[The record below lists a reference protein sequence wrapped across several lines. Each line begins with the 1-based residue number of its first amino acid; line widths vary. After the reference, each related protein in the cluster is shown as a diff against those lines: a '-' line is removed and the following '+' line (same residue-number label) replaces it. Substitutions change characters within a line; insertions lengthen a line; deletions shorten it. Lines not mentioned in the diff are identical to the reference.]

1 MKNKKQRIKA
11 ENNPALM
18 FLSKETKQK
27 AEQPKAEIKGIP
39 TGYKL
44 VRSEIKN
51 KRVNLVLTQTN
62 FDKLHRVV
70 NKEKQSN
77 PKASINELIN
87 KYIESIKE

>member
-1 MKNKKQRIKA
+1 MKKVIKE
-11 ENNPALM
+11 ENNPT
-18 FLSKETKQK
+18 ETLIGIKK
-27 AEQPKAEIKGIP
+27 PQPKPKEEKNGIP